1 MFESSDSSSAF
12 SMYFLALCT
21 FLRFVPALLATLR
34 KLPAVTEPSVRA
46 VRDFLR
52 DPEAGG
58 IFYLRAPTGS
68 GKTVGFP
75 AVVAG
80 LGYTVYV
87 SLPTVAS
94 VLCMNKFMQNKI
106 LHDDKY
112 NTVGHACGGTVNYNK
127 KHRVVYATTG
137 HLLNLMIGVCAEKHT
152 LPPDFVL
159 MIDEA
164 HETSMDNAALIRL
177 AVYMLRRGLLNK
189 VIIASA
195 TLGEI
200 STPDIKTASYT
211 CEGRSFPIHT
221 VWANEDYSNH
231 LDSKIVQSTI
241 IRKIETVLPK
251 HKGHTILVFV
261 PGKADAAA
269 ISSVF
274 EGRPNIEAYELHS
287 DLTPEEMNEVLAPA
301 KPGVTRIIVS
311 TNIAESSL
319 TIDNVGAVID
329 SGLGNEPHA
338 CGRGTK
344 LVTDWISQ
352 SSAAQRSGRAGR
364 LFAGTCYAM
373 FTRMTYNSMR
383 PNDSSELD
391 RLMPYMLV
399 IKLIGAGLDPKVV
412 LGIDAARYKV
422 IIQKLTFL
430 KLVKVGEVTVE
441 VTPMGCSVSRF
452 PVSIENAVAA
462 WYAEQECRTGNE
474 RVGVVI
480 LFLIAAIEGAMG
492 ASYYWFPKEHRHP
505 DFRAAYFEEHF
516 APFGG
521 ACDLT
526 TYMNLFGAL
535 FQHEQPDKPGTTP
548 KSRAEFARTRSLNNK
563 LLKRTVHLFT
573 QLIKIVYGSKVPNL
587 DSVWDHLLPRF
598 GPNSLPDLAADSSFM
613 QHVYSLFSL
622 ANADSVV
629 KCISQR
635 PVLFQHVDS
644 SRYNMDMMRSHIGTP
659 IEKSLWVAGNIM
671 TVDTRG
677 GKRSYASVLFP
688 YVPPLKGPSVRVPIV
703 IPDAAAE
710 SAECSDYDADAEIE
724 DFEVVVVDEPE
735 HAVTGRQT
743 RPRDYVAGAGHGGA
757 GACGW
762 RNRMSRLAPT
772 TAPVPVPARSPA
784 ELLAELME
792 PPMSQAVIDRL
803 VAEAVAIDQLVAE
816 AVAT

>member
-1 MFESSDSSSAF
+1 MSDLSTQSMYGSSDSSSAF
-12 SMYFLALCT
+12 AMYFLALCT

-52 DPEAGG
+52 DPDAGG

-94 VLCMNKFMQNKI
+94 VLCMNKFMQNKL
-106 LHDDKY
+106 LHNDKY
-112 NTVGHACGGTVNYNK
+112 NTVGHACGGNVNYNK

-137 HLLNLMIGVCAEKHT
+137 HLLNLMIGVCAGKHT
-152 LPPDFVL
+152 LPRDFVL

-221 VWANEDYSNH
+221 VWADEDYSNH
-231 LDSKIVQSTI
+231 LDSKIVQSAI

-251 HKGHTILVFV
+251 HKGQTILVFV

-287 DLTPEEMNEVLAPA
+287 DLTPEEMNDVLAPA

-364 LFAGTCYAM
+364 LFAGVYYTM
-373 FTRMTYNSMR
+373 FTLMTYKSMR
-383 PNDSSELD
+383 PNDTSELD

-399 IKLIGAGLDPKVV
+399 IKLIGAGLDPKAV
-412 LGIDAARYKV
+412 LGIDDARYKLT
-422 IIQKLTFL
+422 IRKLTFL
-430 KLVKVGEVTVE
+430 KLVAAGD
-441 VTPMGCSVSRF
+441 VTPMGRSVSRF
-452 PVSIENAVAA
+452 PVSIENAVTA
-462 WYAEQECRTGNE
+462 WYAEQECLAGDE
-474 RVGVVI
+474 RIGVVM

-505 DFRAAYFEEHF
+505 DFRAAYFEKHF

-521 ACDLT
+521 KCDLT

-535 FQHEQPDKPGTTP
+535 FQHENPDKPGTTSQ
-548 KSRAEFARTRSLNNK
+548 SRAEFARTMSLNNK
-563 LLKRTVHLFT
+563 LIKRTVHLFT

-587 DSVWDHLLPRF
+587 DSVWDRLLPRF
-598 GPNSLPDLAADSSFM
+598 GSDSLLDLAVNASFM

-629 KCISQR
+629 KCISQG
-635 PVLFQHVDS
+635 PVVFQHLDG
-644 SRYNMDMMRSHIGTP
+644 SRYNMDVMRSHIGTP

-671 TVDTRG
+671 TVDSRG

-688 YVPPLKGPSVRVPIV
+688 YIPAPTSPSVRVPIE
-703 IPDAAAE
+703 IPD
-710 SAECSDYDADAEIE
+710 
-724 DFEVVVVDEPE
+724 VVDEPAEFDDCEVVVLDESE
-735 HAVTGRQT
+735 HAASPTPTSAVTGWRS
-743 RPRDYVAGAGHGGA
+743 RMRAISAVPAAGAGHGGGRRDRA
-757 GACGW
+757 RG
-762 RNRMSRLAPT
+762 
-772 TAPVPVPARSPA
+772 PAQSPA
-784 ELLAELME
+784 AVYAAIME
-792 PPMSQAVIDRL
+792 PPMTQEMIDSL
-803 VAEAVAIDQLVAE
+803 VAA